1 MKFYHRVR
9 IVTAAPILASGL
21 LIVLG
26 LQRPEIFSGPAQ
38 WLLSLLFLGVL
49 PLLGYP
55 LQPYLP
61 YFKTAGRPG
70 QRTLAMLFA
79 ALGYLLGCL
88 LLAVTGGTAGCWL
101 VYLEYL
107 LSGIVLLFLNKV
119 CHLTAS
125 GHACG
130 AMGPVALLL
139 HFHLYAACIVG
150 LAIAALS
157 IVASKQTRR
166 HTLPQLLGGGLIPWG
181 VLLLL
186 ECLL

>member
-9 IVTAAPILASGL
+9 IITAAPFLADCL

-26 LQRPEIFSGPAQ
+26 FRRPEIFSGPGQ
-38 WLLSLLFLGVL
+38 WFLGLLFLGVL

-61 YFKTAGRPG
+61 HFKDAGRPG

-79 ALGYLLGCL
+79 ALGYILGCITL
-88 LLAVTGGTAGCWL
+88 GITGGAAGIWL
-101 VYLEYL
+101 LYLEYL
-107 LSGIVLLFLNKV
+107 LSGMVLLLLNKGFR
-119 CHLTAS
+119 LTAS

-130 AMGPVALLL
+130 AMGPVALLF
-139 HFHLYAACIVG
+139 HFQLYGFAAAG
-150 LAIAALS
+150 LAIALLS
-157 IVASKQTRR
+157 MIASKKTGR
-166 HTLPQLLGGGLIPWG
+166 HTLPQLLGGGLIPWC

-186 ECLL
+186 EIWF